1 MRAMRALRDNR
12 AVSIVAT
19 VTIGLIAIFVGVGGL
34 ASFWLYVATLFMCW
48 VAIGAGMNVINGT
61 CGMPALHGAATIA
74 VGAYS
79 YGILQEKLHLPWPVV
94 AVLAVLVTT
103 ALVTAFMAPVVRLK
117 DFYLSIASFIA
128 VLLTQQVL
136 GQWTSLT
143 GGPFGLTLD
152 TPVLQGATDVQSVYI
167 ICAVIAIIALCGYLL
182 VGGSR
187 LGTRMRAVRDSPR
200 GAEASG
206 IDVARTLLYGLAL
219 GNLLTACG
227 GVALGLATTFLSP
240 TQFGLATALETI
252 AVVWAGGL
260 DRPTSPIIGAL
271 LVGVLPNLS
280 TGLAKYSTLLAL
292 GVLLVVLVAWPN
304 GALAVTRRAR
314 DRAVLR

>member
-252 AVVWAGGL
+252 AVVG
-260 DRPTSPIIGAL
+260 PGAW
-271 LVGVLPNLS
+271 
-280 TGLAKYSTLLAL
+280 T
-292 GVLLVVLVAWPN
+292 
-304 GALAVTRRAR
+304 AR
-314 DRAVLR
+314 HLR